1 MLFYSSATFFLL
13 VVKRGLTNT
22 EHHSHSLIPRFL
34 HQEIP
39 HFQRH
44 LHTTGRRAR
53 CPNATKRPGS
63 FQWFSKRKRS
73 DELRPTFPRFLLPR
87 CCSLPSLRAA
97 HPQNLC
103 FDCGGVKT
111 TAALINALAGFEG
124 SLLPQSF
131 VPSFWPWE
139 GRQSTL

>member
-1 MLFYSSATFFLL
+1 MFSYSSATFFLL

-22 EHHSHSLIPRFL
+22 EHYSHSLIPRFL
-34 HQEIP
+34 HWEIP
-39 HFQRH
+39 HFQCH
-44 LHTTGRRAR
+44 LHTTGRRAQ
-53 CPNATKRPGS
+53 CPNATKRPSS

-73 DELRPTFPRFLLPR
+73 DELRPTFPKLSIAQVLLFPLLAS
-87 CCSLPSLRAA
+87 CS
-97 HPQNLC
+97 PQNPC

-124 SLLPQSF
+124 SLLPQGF

-139 GRQSTL
+139 GHRSTL